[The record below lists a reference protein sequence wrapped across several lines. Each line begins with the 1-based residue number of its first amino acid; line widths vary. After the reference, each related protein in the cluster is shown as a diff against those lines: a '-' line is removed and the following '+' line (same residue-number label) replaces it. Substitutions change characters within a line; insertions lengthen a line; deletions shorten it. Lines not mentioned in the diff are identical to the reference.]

1 MYLAAKT
8 TSFWRAPDLLFH
20 QLVAMLSTSSPCSAG
35 QYYLVSETPYILGAR
50 SSAVTRLS
58 DTKEVASDDQS
69 GRQYFTISKSSSH
82 DDRANV
88 ETPRI
93 LGARHNSV
101 TSLPNTKEVGSDEP
115 GNRYFASDEP
125 GNRYLASN
133 EPGNRYLASDEPRNR
148 YLASDEPGNLYL
160 ASDELENRYIA
171 SDEPGKRNLASDEPE
186 NRYFTI
192 SKSGELGHRYESP
205 IAHKFSSSQMWQ
217 PAVHEFEVTPRKL
230 WASRH
235 NGVISLSNTDEANS
249 GGSEHQ
255 YSPILT
261 SSAHTH
267 RVLQTR
273 SQQGR
278 WSCLGGQTGNK
289 ARMNRFWAKLVGV
302 SPRLSGWTRGPYM
315 VNYVPTSDIIKS
327 KF

>member
-1 MYLAAKT
+1 MIFPLFWNHGNAT
-8 TSFWRAPDLLFH
+8 TPRKLGARHSA
-20 QLVAMLSTSSPCSAG
+20 VTSLTNTNKVNRHGSAG

-50 SSAVTRLS
+50 GSAVTRLS

-101 TSLPNTKEVGSDEP
+101 TSLPDTKEVDSNEP

-133 EPGNRYLASDEPRNR
+133 EPGNRYLASDEPGNR
-148 YLASDEPGNLYL
+148 YLASDEPGNRYLASDKLGNLYL
-160 ASDELENRYIA
+160 AFDELENRYIA
-171 SDEPGKRNLASDEPE
+171 FDEPGKRNLASDEPE

-235 NGVISLSNTDEANS
+235 NGVISLSNTDEATS

-255 YSPILT
+255 YSSILT

-273 SQQGR
+273 SSGAT
-278 WSCLGGQTGNK
+278 SLSNTNK
-289 ARMNRFWAKLVGV
+289 IAFFIFHMFAVEAFDSQK
-302 SPRLSGWTRGPYM
+302 
-315 VNYVPTSDIIKS
+315 
-327 KF
+327 